1 MSNETEEPLQF
12 TVARIVFFVLL
23 GPILLNPQYA
33 VDRWSKTWVYSKTET
48 VAILL
53 GCVLWGSVLVAITEV
68 VL

>member
-23 GPILLNPQYA
+23 GPILLNPYYA
-33 VDRWSKTWVYSKTET
+33 VDRWSKTWVYSKGQT

-53 GCVLWGSVLVAITEV
+53 GCILWTSVLLAITEV